1 MLSQMTNPIRAERVS
16 ASPLVLAQRHQR
28 HVQRDCASLA
38 AAIEPVG
45 S

>member
-16 ASPLVLAQRHQR
+16 ASALVLAQRHLHHFQR
-28 HVQRDCASLA
+28 GCASLA
-38 AAIEPVG
+38 AAVEPVG